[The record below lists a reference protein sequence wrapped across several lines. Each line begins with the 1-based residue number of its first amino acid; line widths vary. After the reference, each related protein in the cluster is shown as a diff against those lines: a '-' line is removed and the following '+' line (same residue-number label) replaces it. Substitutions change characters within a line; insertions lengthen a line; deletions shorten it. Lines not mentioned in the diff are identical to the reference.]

1 MKVWVGNL
9 GKYNEGKLIGE
20 WITLPMPKNQ
30 LDDILRNKLGLQL
43 TQQEVDEALR
53 TTGECYEE
61 YFIAD
66 SECPELPNFEVGEYA
81 DINRLNMLG
90 AFINKCDNLEA
101 VDAYID
107 NNNIKDI
114 YEICNVLAQSDELNY
129 FTTSYEAYLND
140 NELIGYRYVD
150 EVYGDAGELYKQSPE
165 TYKEYID
172 YAALGRDYS
181 INGNFGRSDGMVD
194 YNGEVMTE
202 YEFGTTIV
210 DEYGLE
216 NILDDTT
223 YKPGFYFDAE
233 KFGRDIGGDYVVV
246 SNDYGHQA
254 ILDTTDY
261 IDCEYYDEEELYE
274 MVEDDI
280 KSQPVID
287 KSILQSNET
296 FRYQL
301 LDRMKSDCNYFLSN
315 GSRLNK
321 VLWAGNVESQIAY
334 MKALYNSF
342 PDDKKPEWISL
353 EDINSYE
360 DAMTNDEVSI
370 DNNKD
375 EPDICE

>member
-1 MKVWVGNL
+1 MRVWVGNL
-9 GKYNEGKLIGE
+9 GKYNEGKLVGE

-66 SECPELPNFEVGEYA
+66 SECPELPNYQISEYA
-81 DINRLNMLG
+81 DINQLNML
-90 AFINKCDNLEA
+90 AAYINKCDKLEA

-107 NNNIKDI
+107 NNNIEDI
-114 YEICNVLAQSDELNY
+114 SEICNILAQADELNY
-129 FTTSYEAYLND
+129 YTTSYEAYLND
-140 NELIGYRYVD
+140 DELIGYRYIE
-150 EVYGDAGELYKQSPE
+150 EVYGDAGELYEQSPE

-172 YAALGRDYS
+172 YEALGRDYS
-181 INGNFGRSDGMVD
+181 INSKYAVENGMVD

-202 YEFGTTIV
+202 YEFGMAIV

-216 NILDDTT
+216 NILGDT
-223 YKPGFYFDAE
+223 YSPEFYFDAE

-246 SNDYGHQA
+246 SNNYGHQS
-254 ILDTTDY
+254 ILDTTHY
-261 IDCEYYDEEELYE
+261 IDCKYYNQEELYE

-287 KSILQSNET
+287 KSILQHDEK

-301 LDRMKSDCNYFLSN
+301 LDRMRSDCDYFLGN
-315 GSRLNK
+315 GNRLDK
-321 VLWAGNVESQIAY
+321 FLWAGNVESQIAY

-342 PDDKKPEWISL
+342 SDDKKPEWISL
-353 EDINSYE
+353 EDINNYE
-360 DAMTNDEVSI
+360 DAMTNDEVNI
-370 DNNKD
+370 DSNKD

>member
-1 MKVWVGNL
+1 MRVWVGNL
-9 GKYNEGKLIGE
+9 GKYNEGELVGE

-30 LDDILRNKLGLQL
+30 LDDILRNKVGLQL

-90 AFINKCDNLEA
+90 AFINRCDKLEA

-114 YEICNVLAQSDELNY
+114 YEICNVLEQADDLNY
-129 FTTSYEAYLND
+129 HTTSYEAYLSND
-140 NELIGYRYVD
+140 ELIGYRYVD
-150 EVYGDAGELYKQSPE
+150 EVYGDAGELYEQSPE

-172 YAALGRDYS
+172 YEALGRDYS
-181 INGNFGRSDGMVD
+181 INSKYAVENGMVNYD
-194 YNGEVMTE
+194 GELMTE
-202 YEFGTTIV
+202 YEFGMAIV

-216 NILDDTT
+216 NILGDT
-223 YKPGFYFDAE
+223 Y
-233 KFGRDIGGDYVVV
+233 R
-246 SNDYGHQA
+246 
-254 ILDTTDY
+254 
-261 IDCEYYDEEELYE
+261 
-274 MVEDDI
+274 
-280 KSQPVID
+280 PVID
-287 KSILQSNET
+287 KSILQNDET

-301 LDRMKSDCNYFLSN
+301 LGRMQTDCNYFLGN
-315 GSRLNK
+315 GNRLDK
-321 VLWAGNVESQIAY
+321 FLWAGSVEEQIAY

-353 EDINSYE
+353 EDINNYE
-360 DAMTNDEVSI
+360 NEMTNDEVNI
-370 DNNKD
+370 NNDKD
-375 EPDICE
+375 EPDICD

>member
-1 MKVWVGNL
+1 MRVWVGNL
-9 GKYNEGKLIGE
+9 GKYNEGKLVGE

-66 SECPELPNFEVGEYA
+66 SECPELPNYQISEYA
-81 DINRLNMLG
+81 DINQLNML
-90 AFINKCDNLEA
+90 AAYINKCDKLEA

-107 NNNIKDI
+107 NNNIEDI
-114 YEICNVLAQSDELNY
+114 SEICNILAQADELNY
-129 FTTSYEAYLND
+129 YTTSYEAYLND
-140 NELIGYRYVD
+140 DELIGYRYIE
-150 EVYGDAGELYKQSPE
+150 EVYGDAGELYEQSPE

-172 YAALGRDYS
+172 YEALGRDYS
-181 INGNFGRSDGMVD
+181 INSKYAVENGMVD

-202 YEFGTTIV
+202 YEFGMAIV

-216 NILDDTT
+216 NILGDT
-223 YKPGFYFDAE
+223 YSPEFYFDAE

-246 SNDYGHQA
+246 SNNYGHQS

-261 IDCEYYDEEELYE
+261 IDCKYYNQEELYE

-287 KSILQSNET
+287 KSILQNDET
-296 FRYQL
+296 FRYRL
-301 LDRMKSDCNYFLSN
+301 LDRMKTDCNYYLGN
-315 GSRLNK
+315 GNRLDK
-321 VLWAGNVESQIAY
+321 FLWAGNVESQIAY

-342 PDDKKPEWISL
+342 SDDKKPEWISL
-353 EDINSYE
+353 EDINNYE
-360 DAMTNDEVSI
+360 DAMTNDEVNI
-370 DNNKD
+370 DSNKD